1 MIESEKR
8 LMVYMLGGFEMY
20 YEGAPVRFK
29 KKLTSKPLLL
39 LQLLLYNRENGVSRH
54 AVIEALY
61 GEESEVDTDNNL
73 NATVSQLRRILRET
87 NLPQENYIRVRLDRY
102 YFESS
107 FLTWV
112 DTEEVTALRQDADLA
127 SGNSRLEL
135 LYRICELFHGR
146 FLPELEG
153 EIWVTIASAE
163 YQRLYRNSLNE
174 ICQVLKEQGAYEEIL
189 RLTSIAAKQFP
200 FDEWQV
206 WQQESLIFLG
216 RIKEAYE
223 LYRQVEKLYMSAL
236 DAPPPE
242 RLRSRFRDSEKE
254 SWRQT
259 EKLGAV
265 RRWLKGS
272 NQDGP
277 YCIPFPSFLYV
288 YNLISKL
295 SSITDTP
302 FCLLLCTLSNSDG
315 RTNPT
320 AKDFHTAMEELES
333 LLRNS
338 LRWEDAFTRYTRS
351 QFLVALLGASE
362 ENSSVVAN
370 RILGRFQER
379 LGDRKLHLE
388 CQLMRAEELLTPA
401 DQAKE

>member
-1 MIESEKR
+1 MIEPEKR

-61 GEESEVDTDNNL
+61 GETSEVDTSNNL
-73 NATVSQLRRILRET
+73 NATVSQLRKLLKET
-87 NLPQENYIRVRLDRY
+87 HLPQENYIHVRFDRY

-112 DTEEVTALRQDADLA
+112 DTEEVTALRQEADLT
-127 SGNSRLEL
+127 SGNPRMEL
-135 LYRICELFHGR
+135 LYQICDLFHGR

-153 EIWVTIASAE
+153 EIWATIASAE
-163 YQRLYRNSLNE
+163 YQRLYRDSLNE
-174 ICQVLKEQGAYEEIL
+174 ICRSLKERGSYDEIL
-189 RLTSIAAKQFP
+189 RLTSMAAKQFP

-206 WQQESLIFLG
+206 WQQECLVAMG
-216 RIKEAYE
+216 RINEAYE
-223 LYRQVEKLYMSAL
+223 LYRQVEKLYMTEL

-242 RLRSRFRDSEKE
+242 RLRSRFREPEKEPWRQSEKL
-254 SWRQT
+254 S
-259 EKLGAV
+259 AV

-272 NQDGP
+272 SQDGP

-288 YNLISKL
+288 YNLVSKL

-302 FCLLLCTLSNSDG
+302 FCLLLCTLHNSDG

-320 AKDFHTAMEELES
+320 AKEFHTAMEELET
-333 LLRNS
+333 LLKNS
-338 LRWEDAFTRYTRS
+338 LRWEDAFTRYSRS

-362 ENSSVVAN
+362 ENSSIVAN

-379 LGDRKLHLE
+379 MGDRKLHLN
-388 CQLMRAEELLTPA
+388 CQLMRAEELLTPENRA
-401 DQAKE
+401 QE